1 MPRLRRLS
9 VLFWCLR
16 PARAALLTA
25 PRPAEAEWISRLC
38 QHAKKGRDS
47 HFGGTHNEAQVVVL
61 DRPDA
66 KLSEKGR
73 DVSES
78 AHGCGAQPCFGRWD
92 ARFRWRRCACP
103 RCAAEPRSPSGCAPA
118 ARGQGASDGAGGCT
132 CDAAQRTRHL
142 VGRHVARLVDCVEG
156 HVLGDELRGGARRAA
171 RQRRYTVRA
180 AVRRPGAAR
189 APYVVRHEHLQR
201 PGLGEEAHL
210 RAAQQPQRPPEA
222 QKQAAPA

>member
-1 MPRLRRLS
+1 MRYAPSPLTHTHTHCIDDDFWQCEFISLTTQRGPRPMPRLRRLS

-78 AHGCGAQPCFGRWD
+78 VTDVARSLALGAGTHDFVGVVARAHDAQPDLALLLD
-92 ARFRWRRCACP
+92 AHLQRTGKVRRRQVHMRRCAAHAP
-103 RCAAEPRSPSGCAPA
+103 SRRS
-118 ARGQGASDGAGGCT
+118 
-132 CDAAQRTRHL
+132 TRST
-142 VGRHVARLVDCVEG
+142 
-156 HVLGDELRGGARRAA
+156 ARR
-171 RQRRYTVRA
+171 
-180 AVRRPGAAR
+180 
-189 APYVVRHEHLQR
+189 
-201 PGLGEEAHL
+201 L
-210 RAAQQPQRPPEA
+210 R
-222 QKQAAPA
+222 